1 MPPIK
6 SLDRISE
13 KWLRQSAVSEASYLE
28 GVDNPTKDWEKETL
42 AAESNFEA
50 GIQKAI
56 QAKTFGKGVKRAGT
70 SKWQEN
76 ARNKGPRRWTEGI
89 ALAEDAYAQGFAPY
103 AEVIRNTT
111 LPPRGPKGDPK
122 NIARVAAL
130 AKALHDKKVQLQAQG

>member
-6 SLDRISE
+6 SLDRITQ
-13 KWLRQSAVSEASYLE
+13 KWIRQSAVSEASYKE
-28 GVDNPTKDWEKETL
+28 GVENPTKDWEKETL

-50 GIQKAI
+50 AVQKAI
-56 QAKTFGKGVKRAGT
+56 TAKTFGKGVKRAGT
-70 SKWQEN
+70 DKWQRN
-76 ARNKGPRRWTEGI
+76 AIAKGPGRWREGI
-89 ALAEDAYAQGFAPY
+89 ALSENAYAEGFAPY
-103 AEVIRNTT
+103 AEVIRNTN

>member
-28 GVDNPTKDWEKETL
+28 GVQNPTKDWETETL
-42 AAESNFEA
+42 AAEANFEA

-56 QAKTFGKGVKRAGT
+56 TAKTFGKGVKRAGT
-70 SKWQEN
+70 DKWQEN
-76 ARNKGPRRWTEGI
+76 AIKKGPGRWREGI
-89 ALAEDAYAQGFAPY
+89 ALSENAYSEGFAPY
-103 AEVIRNTT
+103 AEVIRALV

-122 NIARVAAL
+122 NIARVAAI
-130 AKALHDKKVQLQAQG
+130 AKALHDKKVQLQARA